1 MAIFDPEKLWKLFW
15 FLKFPEVILRQIA
28 MKENIIQKA
37 SLLFLQRGF
46 KSVTM
51 DDLAE
56 ALAISKKTLYTHFDN
71 KVALVR
77 ESSFAVFDTVCREIE
92 EIKNNATHPIEEL
105 YTVKAAVLKY
115 YQNEDTSPIYQLQK
129 YYPEIYAE
137 LKDQEYDR
145 LGVMVKSS
153 LKIGVE
159 TGLFRPNIDVDFVS
173 RLYMN
178 GMRGIR
184 DIDIFPPTQ
193 FDIKSLFESYLEYHA
208 RAIVTPKGL
217 AILNEFTQQQNK

>member
-1 MAIFDPEKLWKLFW
+1 MGIIFDKKLWKLFW
-15 FLKFPEVILRQIA
+15 FLKFPEVILRQIV
-28 MKENIIQKA
+28 MKETIIQKA

-56 ALAISKKTLYTHFDN
+56 ALAISKKTLYTHFEN
-71 KVALVR
+71 KEALVQQ
-77 ESSFAVFDTVCREIE
+77 SSFSVFDTVCREIE

-105 YTVKAAVLKY
+105 YTVKTAV
-115 YQNEDTSPIYQLQK
+115 QK

-145 LGVMVKSS
+145 LGVLVKSS
-153 LKIGVE
+153 LNIGIE

-184 DIDIFPPTQ
+184 DIEIFPPTE
-193 FDIKSLFESYLEYHA
+193 FDIERLFESYLEYHA

-217 AILNEFTQQQNK
+217 AILNEFTQQQHKSK